1 MKRVRLLK
9 HNKEKKAPY
18 QIIFSLL
25 VQILG
30 EIQAALCSNDSTYI
44 LLKQA

>member
-9 HNKEKKAPY
+9 HNKEKKAPLSK
-18 QIIFSLL
+18 ISLL
-25 VQILG
+25 VQIVG